1 MRSLRSWAVALR
13 LTASLLAMAGTV
25 SAQPTTGWR
34 WDALPAGAPAE
45 EHLFSREHSAGF
57 LRRPGS
63 LTPDTW
69 FHDGHLRTYALLNL
83 GDVVRTAEISRGRGP
98 VFMFGNAR
106 RPQLLEE
113 VSGTFDHPQY
123 PKRDAAVSVR
133 EMLGSVNCQGMIVV
147 RNGKIVF
154 EEYAGMD
161 PGQRHHWM
169 SISKST
175 LNILLGKLVG
185 EGKIDLTKRV
195 DAYLPELED
204 RGYGSF
210 TLQELADMNADVN
223 MDEKNYQSPQSSF
236 WAFGRSLG
244 WFGEDGKW
252 PGGNRQ
258 FLATLTRLPKP
269 EGEDG
274 RRVRYTSSNSQV
286 LAWVVERVTG
296 RPYVEVFEQEVW
308 QRIGAV
314 APASVT
320 VDKQGF
326 PSVGGG
332 FSSSLRDLARYGLIW
347 AQRGVAPDGTRIFP
361 AAWMTENTSGKGPLL
376 AEHHY
381 HNQSYSKD
389 GAIVHQGHSGL
400 MLWVRP
406 ESGTIVA
413 TFGSTTT
420 PEGGHPWTRPA
431 YLWVAEAIERRLRE
445 REIAARE

>member
-204 RGYGSF
+204 RGYGS
-210 TLQELADMNADVN
+210 
-223 MDEKNYQSPQSSF
+223 PQSSF

-389 GAIVHQGHSGL
+389 GAIVHQGHSGQ